1 MTRGLWS
8 PLKAHSRGSLA
19 SEGGSSA
26 VEFAL
31 VLPILAMVLF
41 GIIDFGRLQFERINV
56 TAAAYEG
63 ARASGYKL
71 GDTAISAAVNAAS
84 GGLAVSVTASTNRN
98 CATAGTSTTITVS
111 RPSEFQFY
119 TPFLQ
124 NIHTTVRSTGAF
136 RCLG

>member
-8 PLKAHSRGSLA
+8 PLVAHGRGSSA
-19 SEGGSSA
+19 CERGSSA

-31 VLPILAMVLF
+31 VLPVLVLVLF

-71 GDTAISAAVNAAS
+71 GDTAITAAINAAS
-84 GGLAVSVTASTNRN
+84 GGLSVSMSASTNRN
-98 CATAGTSTTITVS
+98 CTTPGVSTTITVS
-111 RPSEFQFY
+111 RPTEFRFY

-124 NIHTTVRSTGAF
+124 AIHTTVRSTGAF

>member
-8 PLKAHSRGSLA
+8 PQATYDR
-19 SEGGSSA
+19 GSSA

-31 VLPILAMVLF
+31 VLPLLIVILF
-41 GIIDFGRLQFERINV
+41 GIIDFGRLEYERINV

-71 GDTAISAAVNAAS
+71 GSTAVTNAVNAAS
-84 GGLAVSVTASTNRN
+84 GGLAVTVTGSTNLN
-98 CATAGTSTTITVS
+98 CTTAGAETTVTVS
-111 RPSEFQFY
+111 RPAQFHFY

-124 NIHTTVRSTGAF
+124 AIHTTVSSTGAF

>member
-8 PLKAHSRGSLA
+8 RHATVDR
-19 SEGGSSA
+19 GSSA

-31 VLPILAMVLF
+31 VLPLLIVILF
-41 GIIDFGRLQFERINV
+41 GIVDVGRLEFERINV

-71 GDTAISAAVNAAS
+71 GATAVTNAVNAAS
-84 GGLAVSVTASTNRN
+84 GGLAVSVTSSTNLN
-98 CATAGTSTTITVS
+98 CVTAGAETTVTVS
-111 RPSEFQFY
+111 RPTAFRFY

-124 NIHTTVRSTGAF
+124 AFQTTVTATGAF
-136 RCLG
+136 RCTG